1 MSHDFA
7 KQRQAP
13 GTRPRPQRAA
23 TRTSEAPNQGH
34 WGWFLSG
41 IFCGF
46 LIVGV
51 GYLGIIKLDTTA
63 TEQARNQNSAGEPAT
78 RPTFNFGFYE
88 QLENAEVQVPI
99 PAIPG
104 ETAAAGAAPPTAVP
118 GLEQAPGTPALAG
131 VDQAQVAESVR
142 YLLQAGSFQDR
153 EDAENRRVKILLLN
167 MDASVVPGV
176 VSGRTWYRVQ
186 VGPFN
191 GRNLADAARDA
202 LSENN
207 IDSIPL
213 QLR

>member
-13 GTRPRPQRAA
+13 GTRSRPQRAA

-46 LIVGV
+46 LIVGI
-51 GYLGIIKLDTTA
+51 GYLGIIKLDTTVSETSQTAGA
-63 TEQARNQNSAGEPAT
+63 TGEPVA
-78 RPTFNFGFYE
+78 RPTFDFGFYDE
-88 QLENAEVQVPI
+88 LANAEVEVPL
-99 PAIPG
+99 PVIPG
-104 ETAAAGAAPPTAVP
+104 EPGEAGTVAASDAAGAEQSATETSAAV
-118 GLEQAPGTPALAG
+118 
-131 VDQAQVAESVR
+131 AQVEASVR

-167 MDASVVPGV
+167 MEANVMPGV

-191 GRNLADAARDA
+191 NRSLADVARDA

-213 QLR
+213 VLR

>member
-7 KQRQAP
+7 KQRQP
-13 GTRPRPQRAA
+13 QGTRTRPQRAA
-23 TRTSEAPNQGH
+23 TRTSETPSQGH

-51 GYLGIIKLDTTA
+51 GYLGIIKLDTAVSDTVPG
-63 TEQARNQNSAGEPAT
+63 SGSSSEPAA
-78 RPTFNFGFYE
+78 RPTFDFGFYDE
-88 QLENAEVQVPI
+88 LANAEVEVPQ
-99 PAIPG
+99 PLVPG
-104 ETAAAGAAPPTAVP
+104 EAVVAGTSPAPEAAATG
-118 GLEQAPGTPALAG
+118 QAPAVA
-131 VDQAQVAESVR
+131 VQVETSVR

-167 MDASVVPGV
+167 MEANVVPGV

-191 GRNLADAARDA
+191 NRSLADVARNA

-213 QLR
+213 VLR

>member
-13 GTRPRPQRAA
+13 AARARPQRAA
-23 TRTSEAPNQGH
+23 TRTSEVPASQAH

-46 LIVGV
+46 LIIGI
-51 GYLGIIKLDTTA
+51 GYLGLIKLDTAISETA
-63 TEQARNQNSAGEPAT
+63 QSTGAPGEPARRLT
-78 RPTFNFGFYE
+78 IDYGFYE
-88 QLENAEVQVPI
+88 DLANAEV
-99 PAIPG
+99 
-104 ETAAAGAAPPTAVP
+104 AVP
-118 GLEQAPGTPALAG
+118 RPDVPAETTAGEVQRTPATEEPGAP
-131 VDQAQVAESVR
+131 AQVAIAAPAEDSVR

-153 EDAENRRVKILLLN
+153 SDAENRRVKVLLLN
-167 MDASVVPGV
+167 MQANVVPGV

-191 GRNLADAARDA
+191 GRNAAEAARA
-202 LSENN
+202 TLSESN

-213 QLR
+213 LMR

>member
-1 MSHDFA
+1 MSYDFA
-7 KQRQAP
+7 KQRQP
-13 GTRPRPQRAA
+13 QGTRSRQQRAA
-23 TRTSEAPNQGH
+23 TRTSETAQQGH

-46 LIVGV
+46 LIVGI
-51 GYLGIIKLDTTA
+51 GYLGIIKLDTAASETA
-63 TEQARNQNSAGEPAT
+63 QNAGSTDEPAT
-78 RPTFNFGFYE
+78 RPTFDFGFYDE
-88 QLENAEVQVPI
+88 LANAEVEVPQ
-99 PAIPG
+99 PVIPG
-104 ETAAAGAAPPTAVP
+104 EAPADGAAPATDAAATAQTATTETAAAV
-118 GLEQAPGTPALAG
+118 
-131 VDQAQVAESVR
+131 AQVEDSVR

-167 MDASVVPGV
+167 MEANVVPGV

-191 GRNLADAARDA
+191 GRNLADVARDA

-213 QLR
+213 LLR

>member
-13 GTRPRPQRAA
+13 GQRPRPQRAA
-23 TRTSEAPNQGH
+23 TRTRETPNQGH

-46 LIVGV
+46 LIVGI
-51 GYLGIIKLDTTA
+51 GYLGLIKLDTAVTETA
-63 TEQARNQNSAGEPAT
+63 QSAGASGEPIT
-78 RPTFNFGFYE
+78 RPTFNFGFYDE
-88 QLENAEVQVPI
+88 LAKAEVKVP
-99 PAIPG
+99 PPVIPG
-104 ETAAAGAAPPTAVP
+104 EPVAEGTTAVP
-118 GLEQAPGTPALAG
+118 DTANTDQPANSETTA
-131 VDQAQVAESVR
+131 VVAQVQENVR

-167 MDASVVPGV
+167 MEANVVPGV

-191 GRNLADAARDA
+191 GRNLADVARDA

-213 QLR
+213 LLR

>member
-7 KQRQAP
+7 KQRQP
-13 GTRPRPQRAA
+13 QGTRPRQQRAA
-23 TRTSEAPNQGH
+23 TRTGETAHQAH

-46 LIVGV
+46 LIVGI
-51 GYLGIIKLDTTA
+51 GYLGIIKLDTAVSETA
-63 TEQARNQNSAGEPAT
+63 QNAGSNNEPAA
-78 RPTFNFGFYE
+78 RPTFDFGFYDE
-88 QLENAEVQVPI
+88 LANAEVEVPQ
-99 PAIPG
+99 PVIPG
-104 ETAAAGAAPPTAVP
+104 EVAADGVAPAPDAGTTAQTTTTEAAAV
-118 GLEQAPGTPALAG
+118 
-131 VDQAQVAESVR
+131 AQVEDSVR

-167 MDASVVPGV
+167 MEANVVPGV

-191 GRNLADAARDA
+191 GRNLADVARDA

-213 QLR
+213 LLR

>member
-7 KQRQAP
+7 KQRQP
-13 GTRPRPQRAA
+13 TGTRSRPQRYA
-23 TRTSEAPNQGH
+23 TRTSELPSQSH

-46 LIVGV
+46 LIVGI
-51 GYLGIIKLDTTA
+51 GYLGLIKLDTAITETA
-63 TEQARNQNSAGEPAT
+63 QAPGAASEPANRPTIDYRFYEELANAQVAVPVPETAGEA
-78 RPTFNFGFYE
+78 
-88 QLENAEVQVPI
+88 
-99 PAIPG
+99 
-104 ETAAAGAAPPTAVP
+104 AAAGAVQGREEPASQDAQTEPAV
-118 GLEQAPGTPALAG
+118 
-131 VDQAQVAESVR
+131 VAQVEDNVR

-153 EDAENRRVKILLLN
+153 QDAENRRVKILLLN
-167 MDASVVPGV
+167 MEASVVPGV

-191 GRNLADAARDA
+191 GRSVADTARNA

-213 QLR
+213 LLR

>member
-13 GTRPRPQRAA
+13 ATRPRPQRAA
-23 TRTSEAPNQGH
+23 TRTSEIQSQGH

-46 LIVGV
+46 LIVGI
-51 GYLGIIKLDTTA
+51 GYLGLIKLDTVVTETA
-63 TEQARNQNSAGEPAT
+63 QSSAAT
-78 RPTFNFGFYE
+78 APPGIRPTIDYGFYE
-88 QLENAEVQVPI
+88 ELANAEVRVPAPVVPGDTTTGEVQRPI
-99 PAIPG
+99 DPATD
-104 ETAAAGAAPPTAVP
+104 TATATTAVV
-118 GLEQAPGTPALAG
+118 TPT
-131 VDQAQVAESVR
+131 VEDQVR

-153 EDAENRRVKILLLN
+153 QDAENRRVKVLLLN
-167 MDASVVPGV
+167 MEANVVPGV

-186 VGPFN
+186 VGPFA
-191 GRNLADAARDA
+191 GRDMAEAARDA

-213 QLR
+213 LLR